1 MNLTFGYFICEMR
14 NEKWEKCEMSLC
26 GDNILC
32 ILNALNIADAY
43 FGIEFKQYQRGNFQ
57 ENMPK
62 PEEGRP
68 CLTHYSTE
76 I

>member
-1 MNLTFGYFICEMR
+1 MR
-14 NEKWEKCEMSLC
+14 NEKSVKWVFVEM
-26 GDNILC
+26 NILC